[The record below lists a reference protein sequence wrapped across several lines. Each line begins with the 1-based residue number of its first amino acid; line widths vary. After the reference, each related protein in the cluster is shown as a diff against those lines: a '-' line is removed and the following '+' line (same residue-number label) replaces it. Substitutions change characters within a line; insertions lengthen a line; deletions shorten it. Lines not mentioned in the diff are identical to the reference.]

1 MAKLSEPIP
10 LEMERLSVPK
20 QNKDIDHF
28 QVDYSKLPRSS
39 GDGMEFAASSS
50 SDGNISDSSSDSEVL
65 LRKNNSVDGTTV
77 RQKHN
82 GQHTIHTSM
91 ETRTSSQPES
101 KRGVH
106 NSTLTRDLQVQQGTK
121 KLCVDG
127 MQTKSGQ
134 RSNQVVQQNTTN
146 PLLQGSDF
154 LNNLG
159 RLSMSVEKQLVTIAL
174 PSSDLNLRGHFAQKS
189 TVVEHKPEFVDSQKV
204 INELEEQNSK
214 LVEEKTKLSLQLGVQ
229 TKVNAEIKRL
239 LVASVGEDIGNKV
252 EDLVNRNVQQTVELN
267 HWKKMCEEY
276 SEESD
281 RLEIECDVWRT
292 KFLAS
297 RMMSDEL
304 SSWKTALYT
313 RFRQAQTALQKLL
326 DERAHL
332 LQFLVRTKRTIQS
345 LQSMLRKASGRIQ
358 DFGSGSSN
366 SNEQSIVEMASVN
379 SSLAEETMKLAGS
392 VLPAFSV
399 SEMSFMV
406 NHQSGENLAEL
417 KMQPTSAE
425 KLAFEVLSSDVNLQ
439 TEQQMQDVMKRMSKQ
454 YIGHDYQSRFSTK
467 NFRVTYDCCNRCSGP
482 LYVV

>member
-50 SDGNISDSSSDSEVL
+50 SDGNSSDSCSDSEVL

-82 GQHTIHTSM
+82 GQHTIIHTSM

-134 RSNQVVQQNTTN
+134 QSNQVVQQNTTN

-214 LVEEKTKLSLQLGVQ
+214 L
-229 TKVNAEIKRL
+229 VNAEIKRL

-332 LQFLVRTKRTIQS
+332 LQFLVCTKRTIQS

-379 SSLAEETMKLAGS
+379 SSLVEETLKLAGS

-406 NHQSGENLAEL
+406 NHQSGENLAVL

-439 TEQQMQDVMKRMSKQ
+439 TEQQMKDVMKRMSKQ
-454 YIGHDYQSRFSTK
+454 YIGHGYQSRFSTK

>member
-82 GQHTIHTSM
+82 GQHTIIHTSM

-159 RLSMSVEKQLVTIAL
+159 RLSMPVEKQLVTIAL
-174 PSSDLNLRGHFAQKS
+174 PSSDLNLKGHFAQKS
-189 TVVEHKPEFVDSQKV
+189 IVVEHKPEFVDSQKV
-204 INELEEQNSK
+204 INELEGQNSK
-214 LVEEKTKLSLQLGVQ
+214 LVQEKTKLSLQLGVQ

-239 LVASVGEDIGNKV
+239 LVASVGEDIGNK
-252 EDLVNRNVQQTVELN
+252 
-267 HWKKMCEEY
+267 
-276 SEESD
+276 
-281 RLEIECDVWRT
+281 
-292 KFLAS
+292 
-297 RMMSDEL
+297 MMSDEL

-345 LQSMLRKASGRIQ
+345 LQSVLRKASGRIQ

-379 SSLAEETMKLAGS
+379 SSLVEETLKLAGS
-392 VLPAFSV
+392 VLPAFSF

-454 YIGHDYQSRFSTK
+454 YIGHGYQSRFSTK